1 MLLGL
6 RHSFVRQPDD
16 GEGGQAGRH
25 LHLHA
30 HGTGLDSLKGDC
42 CDPLNHTTIPAA
54 SKVVTKT
61 ALRAADR
68 LEIKNNVLAKIIGL
82 SAPTISRM
90 YKGAYLVPS
99 ESKAFELAVLFV
111 RFYRALDGI
120 VGGDDSVA
128 ADWLKNK
135 NTVLNGIPLEMIQ
148 SVSGLTNA
156 IEYLD
161 SRRAI
166 V

>member
-1 MLLGL
+1 MTSKP
-6 RHSFVRQPDD
+6 RARS
-16 GEGGQAGRH
+16 
-25 LHLHA
+25 
-30 HGTGLDSLKGDC
+30 HGTADV
-42 CDPLNHTTIPAA
+42 
-54 SKVVTKT
+54 SKVVTKA

-68 LEIKNNVLAKIIGL
+68 LGIKSNVLAKIIGL

-90 YKGAYLVPS
+90 HKGSYLLPS

-128 ADWLKNK
+128 ANWLKNR
-135 NTVLNGIPLEMIQ
+135 NTVLNEIPLEMIQ
-148 SVSGLTNA
+148 SISGLTNA

>member
-1 MLLGL
+1 MTSKP
-6 RHSFVRQPDD
+6 RARS
-16 GEGGQAGRH
+16 
-25 LHLHA
+25 
-30 HGTGLDSLKGDC
+30 HGTADV
-42 CDPLNHTTIPAA
+42 
-54 SKVVTKT
+54 SKVVTKA

-68 LEIKNNVLAKIIGL
+68 LGIKSNVLAKIIGL

-90 YKGAYLVPS
+90 YKGSYLLPS

-128 ADWLKNK
+128 ANWLKNR
-135 NTVLNGIPLEMIQ
+135 NTVLNEIPLEMIQ
-148 SVSGLTNA
+148 SISGLTNA

>member
-1 MLLGL
+1 M
-6 RHSFVRQPDD
+6 RHRAKGRP
-16 GEGGQAGRH
+16 QAS
-25 LHLHA
+25 A
-30 HGTGLDSLKGDC
+30 DE
-42 CDPLNHTTIPAA
+42 
-54 SKVVTKT
+54 SKVVTKA

-68 LEIKNNVLAKIIGL
+68 LEIRNNVLAKIVGL
-82 SAPTISRM
+82 SEPTISRM
-90 YKGAYLVPS
+90 YKGAYVLPS
-99 ESKAFELAVLFV
+99 ESKAFDLAVLFV

-128 ADWLKNK
+128 ANWLKNR

-148 SVSGLTNA
+148 SISGLINA

>member
-1 MLLGL
+1 MTAKP
-6 RHSFVRQPDD
+6 RARS
-16 GEGGQAGRH
+16 
-25 LHLHA
+25 
-30 HGTGLDSLKGDC
+30 HGTAD
-42 CDPLNHTTIPAA
+42 T
-54 SKVVTKT
+54 SKVVTKA

-68 LEIKNNVLAKIIGL
+68 LGIKSNVLAKIIGL

-90 YKGAYLVPS
+90 YKGSYLLPS
-99 ESKAFELAVLFV
+99 ESKAFELAVLLV

-128 ADWLKNK
+128 ANWLKNR
-135 NTVLNGIPLEMIQ
+135 NTVLNEIPLEMIQ
-148 SVSGLTNA
+148 SISGLTNA

>member
-1 MLLGL
+1 MAHKLKA
-6 RHSFVRQPDD
+6 R
-16 GEGGQAGRH
+16 
-25 LHLHA
+25 A
-30 HGTGLDSLKGDC
+30 HGAVD
-42 CDPLNHTTIPAA
+42 A
-54 SKVVTKT
+54 SKVVTKA

-68 LEIKNNVLAKIIGL
+68 LGIKNNVLAKIIGL

-90 YKGAYLVPS
+90 SKGAYLLPP
-99 ESKAFELAVLFV
+99 EGKAFELAVLFV

-120 VGGDDSVA
+120 VGGDDSVTA
-128 ADWLKNK
+128 NWLKNK
-135 NTVLNGIPLEMIQ
+135 NTVLNATPLEMIQ

>member
-1 MLLGL
+1 MTAKP
-6 RHSFVRQPDD
+6 RARS
-16 GEGGQAGRH
+16 
-25 LHLHA
+25 
-30 HGTGLDSLKGDC
+30 HGTAD
-42 CDPLNHTTIPAA
+42 T
-54 SKVVTKT
+54 SKVVTKA

-68 LEIKNNVLAKIIGL
+68 LGIKSNVLAKIIGL

-90 YKGAYLVPS
+90 YKGSYLLPS

-128 ADWLKNK
+128 ANWLKNR
-135 NTVLNGIPLEMIQ
+135 NTVLNEIPLEMIQ
-148 SVSGLTNA
+148 SISGLTNA